1 MSNLLLGL
9 DYIWFPLMG
18 FRFLGKC
25 VSHDLDFDWVFRVQ
39 SLLLCNIWPSKGNLE
54 SKFLIFVAFTKHL
67 FDNING
73 LMFWSISFPSPLNIK
88 HS

>member
-25 VSHDLDFDWVFRVQ
+25 VSHDLYFDWVLRVQ
-39 SLLLCNIWPSKGNLE
+39 SLLLCNIWASILE
-54 SKFLIFVAFTKHL
+54 SKF
-67 FDNING
+67 
-73 LMFWSISFPSPLNIK
+73 
-88 HS
+88 